1 MQDIK
6 SSRKKTSR
14 GLQEGRRFFFPS
26 VVDGSAPQCWRQE
39 KKPTKFHILMENK
52 HLTWSVEESFY
63 KLRKQPST
71 ILSQRPQTP
80 PPPLL
85 RYGSLPETE
94 PAAHWEL
101 FRFREPRSGWSEEVR
116 EAKKDGGGGGV
127 IRSHQLEAGASLLLT
142 VLPHV

>member
-80 PPPLL
+80 PP
-85 RYGSLPETE
+85 RC
-94 PAAHWEL
+94 
-101 FRFREPRSGWSEEVR
+101 
-116 EAKKDGGGGGV
+116 
-127 IRSHQLEAGASLLLT
+127 
-142 VLPHV
+142 